1 MQVTKREI
9 KHMLADVRKL
19 SVDTNACITGNEWQ
33 EAYTQAQQ
41 LAASAAEL
49 ESLIYTKLR
58 GI

>member
-1 MQVTKREI
+1 
-9 KHMLADVRKL
+9 MLADVRKL

>member
-9 KHMLADVRKL
+9 KRMLADVRKL
-19 SVDTNACITGNEWQ
+19 SVDTNACITHSDWQ
-33 EAYTQAQQ
+33 EAFTQAQQ

-49 ESLIYTKLR
+49 ESLIYIKLK